1 MDSKG
6 TPILWKRIWEKSSQ
20 LLAFLRVQLIR
31 LIQVW
36 LKSRTVSNLDLQ
48 PPEASRTRV
57 NQLCSN
63 HLTALKVTLEV
74 QLPRHSSLEQ
84 QVLQIRQTQV
94 MALLSQ
100 ANLWEPLK
108 ILSSSLMQSVPTLP
122 PLPRVWMVLPIRRL
136 ILSLADINALKKPQR
151 IRMPR

>member
-57 NQLCSN
+57 NQLYSN

-74 QLPRHSSLEQ
+74 QLQRLSNLEQ

>member
-36 LKSRTVSNLDLQ
+36 LKSRTASNLDLQ
-48 PPEASRTRV
+48 PPGASRTRV
-57 NQLCSN
+57 NLLYSN

-74 QLPRHSSLEQ
+74 QLPRHSNLEQ

-100 ANLWEPLK
+100 ANLLEPLK